1 MVVCMLDLIEKLGFR
16 WNGKY
21 YTCGFYRIKDNMGT
35 YYLEKFVGYRNRRV
49 EYNTIGYLYTSN
61 VTNSWFEVEVNDQKL
76 DIFKNAIRQ
85 SVRDTKLKRLEGYF
99 KHEEYYYSELHSK
112 H

>member
-49 EYNTIGYLYTSN
+49 EYILRSRNL
-61 VTNSWFEVEVNDQKL
+61 L
-76 DIFKNAIRQ
+76 C
-85 SVRDTKLKRLEGYF
+85 RLIQ
-99 KHEEYYYSELHSK
+99 
-112 H
+112 